1 MVRGLRKYLTP
12 FAPDQSGAVS
22 ILYELGGMVVIL
34 DAGGCTGNICGFDEP
49 RWSSDRSAIFSAGL
63 RDMDAIMGRD
73 KALVEKIAAAQ
84 ERLQSKFIA
93 IVGTPVPAVIGTDYQ
108 ALRRMLQKK
117 VSVPILCIET
127 NGMKSF
133 EYGAEKAYLALLAAF
148 SLPREAEDNAGDAGK
163 PTEAG
168 RIGVFG
174 TFPITESGPA
184 ERTWIEKG
192 IAESLKEGV
201 LLPVAEDASAA
212 SVAEDTSVVSGA
224 DSVEKRHPLCFYG
237 HGASLADYR
246 SASENVLNVV
256 TSVPGLA
263 AAKELKKRFGTEYR
277 VQHPSARRLLQNAW
291 EKLSEDERKKLLKE
305 EKCMPAAAEISS
317 PVGRTKLQRILIVQ
331 EQVLGNSLRKAI
343 CELYAVGGQSTKPE
357 IHVMSFFKMLPEWME
372 EGDRFL
378 SEESELWA
386 ILNPGQN
393 RAERAGALSQ
403 EKSVEA
409 ATEAEDQ
416 KFAAYDLILGDPV
429 LKKML
434 PSDFSGCFLEIPEPA
449 ISGFPVN
456 TTNGGQDE

>member
-49 RWSSDRSAIFSAGL
+49 RWSRARSAIFSAGL

-73 KALVEKIAAAQ
+73 RALVEKIAHAQ
-84 ERLQSKFIA
+84 EKLQSKFIA

-148 SLPREAEDNAGDAGK
+148 APPTEEEDNAGGAK
-163 PTEAG
+163 KRAAAG

-174 TFPITESGPA
+174 TFPMTESDPA
-184 ERTWIEKG
+184 ERAWIREG
-192 IAESLKEGV
+192 IAECLGEGE
-201 LLPVAEDASAA
+201 LL
-212 SVAEDTSVVSGA
+212 SGA
-224 DSVEKRHPLCFYG
+224 FTAPSASTAAEKPFVCFYG
-237 HGASLADYR
+237 HGVGLEDYR
-246 SASENVLNVV
+246 RVSENMLNLV

-263 AAKELKKRFGTEYR
+263 AAKELRKRFGTEYR
-277 VQHPSARRLLQNAW
+277 VQHPAAGRLLQRAW
-291 EKLSEDERKKLLKE
+291 EKLLAEDSKKAGQE
-305 EKCMPAAAEISS
+305 MAQGMPAAADIRAFFDGIK
-317 PVGRTKLQRILIVQ
+317 PQRVLIVQ
-331 EQVLGNSLRKAI
+331 EQVLGNSLRKVLA
-343 CELYAVGGQSTKPE
+343 ASVSNNPE

-372 EGDRFL
+372 AGDRFL

-386 ILNPGQN
+386 LLHPGQKRTQN
-393 RAERAGALSQ
+393 AEAMSREQPGEDDLPQRAG
-403 EKSVEA
+403 
-409 ATEAEDQ
+409 
-416 KFAAYDLILGDPV
+416 YDLILGDAV

-434 PSDFSGCFLEIPEPA
+434 PSDFGGCFLEIPEPA
-449 ISGFPVN
+449 ISGFPMM
-456 TTNGGQDE
+456 TDGGQDE

>member
-1 MVRGLRKYLTP
+1 MVRELRKYLTP

-49 RWSSDRSAIFSAGL
+49 RWSRERSAIFSAGL

-73 KALVEKIAAAQ
+73 RALVEKIAHAQ

-148 SLPREAEDNAGDAGK
+148 APPTEEEDNAGSAKNQTSGK
-163 PTEAG
+163 

-174 TFPITESGPA
+174 TFPMTESDPA
-184 ERTWIEKG
+184 EPAWIQEG
-192 IAESLKEGV
+192 MAAENPYIS
-201 LLPVAEDASAA
+201 
-212 SVAEDTSVVSGA
+212 
-224 DSVEKRHPLCFYG
+224 FYG
-237 HGASLADYR
+237 HGAGLEDYR
-246 SASENVLNVV
+246 RVSENVLNLV
-256 TSVPGLA
+256 TTVPGLA

-277 VQHPSARRLLQNAW
+277 VQHPAAGRLLRNAW
-291 EKLSEDERKKLLKE
+291 EKLLAEDSKKAGQE
-305 EKCMPAAAEISS
+305 IAQGTPAASDIGAFFDSVK
-317 PVGRTKLQRILIVQ
+317 PQRILIVQ
-331 EQVLGNSLRKAI
+331 EQVLGNSLRAAI
-343 CELYAVGGQSTKPE
+343 AASASNNPE

-372 EGDRFL
+372 AGDRFL
-378 SEESELWA
+378 SEESALWA
-386 ILNPGQN
+386 LLNPEQN
-393 RAERAGALSQ
+393 SAQNAEAMSREQPDEAMPQSAG
-403 EKSVEA
+403 
-409 ATEAEDQ
+409 
-416 KFAAYDLILGDPV
+416 YDLILGDAV

-434 PSDFSGCFLEIPEPA
+434 PSDFEGCFLEIPEPA
-449 ISGFPVN
+449 VSGFPM
-456 TTNGGQDE
+456 TTDGGQDE